1 MFEGLGAFL
10 VMDSTFLLRG
20 GMTDEMGIEVKS
32 GIEVKRDMLSSGN
45 NKVDDNVFSLLILL
59 LSFWQNSVWY
69 TC

>member
-59 LSFWQNSVWY
+59 LSFWQNSV
-69 TC
+69 